1 MRPLLSGV
9 LVAVLV
15 GGCGSEPR
23 AEPAAPPPQ
32 LPSPA
37 PSPAPSLSLG
47 GLGLSTPGP
56 LSLAPTTASRQ
67 AGPSSETAGR
77 NSDGWEVTVYYTAVE
92 RFHDDEPTDVTGCL
106 KLDCAHGDDDLGSY
120 PASFVQA
127 VQDEGTGHTTA
138 GKYLNWSYD
147 VGYWLDTAPRSADG
161 RRLTPFVSAAADPGV
176 LPYGTRFTL
185 ATCGHQDDG
194 SAPPAATCTALRD
207 GKWLIT
213 DEFTPGLGG
222 SKHIDAYIGP
232 ETGPG
237 FTDSAWY
244 VSLSGVRL
252 TLS

>member
-1 MRPLLSGV
+1 MRLLLSGV

-15 GGCGSEPR
+15 SGCGTEPPR
-23 AEPAAPPPQ
+23 ETPPPAPSA
-32 LPSPA
+32 LPSP
-37 PSPAPSLSLG
+37 SLG
-47 GLGLSTPGP
+47 TLSFFTRGP
-56 LSLAPTTASRQ
+56 LSAAPTTPA
-67 AGPSSETAGR
+67 ATTTPSATATR
-77 NSDGWEVTVYYTAVE
+77 STTSDGWEITVYYTAVE

-106 KLDCAHGDDDLGSY
+106 QLDCAHGDDDLGSY

-127 VQDEGTGHTTA
+127 VQDEGTGHTSA

-147 VGYWLDTAPRSADG
+147 IGYWLDTAPRSADG
-161 RRLTPFVSAAADPGV
+161 RRLTPFVSAAADPDV
-176 LPYGTRFTL
+176 LPHGTRFTI

-194 SAPPAATCTALRD
+194 SAPPASTCTALRN
-207 GKWLIT
+207 GSWLVT

-244 VSLSGVRL
+244 VSLTGVRL
-252 TLS
+252 TLA